1 LCHSLVLHIFMVTY
15 ALYYLL
21 PGNRLSYFYSMIM
34 YDDEHFMRQA
44 LRGAADAFH
53 EGEVPIGAI
62 IVINN
67 QVIARGHN
75 QVERLNDP
83 TAHAEVLAITSACSH
98 LGAKYLPDATLY
110 VTIEPCHMCAGA
122 LYWSKL
128 KRVVFGARDVKQGY
142 QFFYGQKSPFHPKTA
157 IEGGVLAEESAQLI
171 RQFFKERR

>member
-1 LCHSLVLHIFMVTY
+1 
-15 ALYYLL
+15 
-21 PGNRLSYFYSMIM
+21 MIV

-44 LRGAADAFH
+44 LREAQDAFH
-53 EGEVPIGAI
+53 EGEVPVGAI

-67 QVIARGHN
+67 NVIARGHN

-128 KRVVFGARDVKQGY
+128 KRVVYGATDVKQGFH
-142 QFFYGQKSPFHPKTA
+142 FFYGDKNPFHPKTE
-157 IEGGVLAEESAQLI
+157 ILGGVLGDECAKLI
-171 RQFFKERR
+171 KDFFKERR